1 MTCKEEKKRL
11 RKEVVSSVRTLSP
24 AYCRK
29 ADEEIR
35 QAIKATDV
43 YKKSRAVFIF
53 VGTEWEIQTYPLIED
68 MWADGKIVGVPLCV
82 SKGFLEVRRIT
93 KREDLEKGNYGL
105 WEPRHHM
112 PLIKAD
118 EIDLAIIPCC
128 TCNAKGQRLGYG
140 AGYYDRYLQ
149 NASFPTIV
157 LCRRKTM
164 RPVIPC
170 EEHDVRIDQVITD
183 SPDGDC

>member
-43 YKKSRAVFIF
+43 YKKSRTVFIF

-68 MWADGKIVGVPLCV
+68 MWADGKLSVFPFVCPRAFWKCGALR
-82 SKGFLEVRRIT
+82 SGRIWKKET
-93 KREDLEKGNYGL
+93 MAFGNRVIICPSSRL
-105 WEPRHHM
+105 M
-112 PLIKAD
+112 KLI
-118 EIDLAIIPCC
+118 
-128 TCNAKGQRLGYG
+128 
-140 AGYYDRYLQ
+140 
-149 NASFPTIV
+149 
-157 LCRRKTM
+157 
-164 RPVIPC
+164 
-170 EEHDVRIDQVITD
+170 
-183 SPDGDC
+183 